1 MDRLLMLNKFISFT
15 ALTAVISTGIG
26 IIVFSGS
33 LSAQTILQSIP
44 KTITIKTDVITMKGQ
59 RSGMDNRIQ
68 LRIGEINNKTVR
80 TQPIIYSGQRKI
92 NQ

>member
-1 MDRLLMLNKFISFT
+1 MLNKFISFT
-15 ALTAVISTGIG
+15 AMTAVISTGIG

>member
-15 ALTAVISTGIG
+15 AMTAVISTGIG